1 MNINEQIKPTGKLR
15 VVQTNSKGETVQD
28 FEVPNLIVTTGK
40 QYIASKMVATTNN
53 PVSMGYMAIGTN
65 STTPTAADTQ
75 LGTEGGRV
83 ALTAST
89 VSSNTIT
96 YTATFGAGTGTGAVT
111 EAGIFN
117 ASSGGT
123 MLCHTTFPAVN
134 KASGDT
140 IAITWVVTVS

>member
-1 MNINEQIKPTGKLR
+1 MNISENLSPVGKLR
-15 VVQTNSKGETVQD
+15 VVHKNEHGEVLND
-28 FEVPNLIVTTGK
+28 FEVPNLVVTVGK
-40 QYIASKMVATTNN
+40 QYIAAKMVATTNS
-53 PVSMGYMAIGTN
+53 PVSMGYMAIGTGVT
-65 STTPTAADTQ
+65 SPTAADTT

-83 ALTAST
+83 ALSAST

-96 YTATFGAGTGTGAVT
+96 YTATFGAGVGTGAVT

-117 ASSGGT
+117 ASTAGT
-123 MLCHTTFPAVN
+123 MLCHTTFSAVN